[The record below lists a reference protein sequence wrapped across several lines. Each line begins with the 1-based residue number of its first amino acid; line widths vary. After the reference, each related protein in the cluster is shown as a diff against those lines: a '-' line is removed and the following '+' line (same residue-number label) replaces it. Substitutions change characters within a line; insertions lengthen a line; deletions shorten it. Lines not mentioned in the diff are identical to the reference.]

1 MLNSIIPSTG
11 INLPSLLICLAVSL
25 ILGLVIAFSYM
36 FRSNCNKGF
45 FLTLVL
51 LPMTVQI
58 IILLVN
64 GQVGTG
70 IAVAGAFSLVRFRSA
85 PGSAKEIA
93 SVFLAMAVGLGTGM
107 GYIGIVVIL
116 TIIAC
121 AIILAFTLLPDSIL
135 SSEEKT
141 LRITIPEELDYTGIF
156 DDLFMKYTKKYELTE
171 VKTTNVGSLYRLS
184 YLVVMKNPKLERQF
198 INELRCRN
206 GNLEI
211 SCGKRPIV
219 KNEL

>member
-1 MLNSIIPSTG
+1 MLNSIIPTTG
-11 INLPSLLICLAVSL
+11 VTLTSFLVCLAVSL
-25 ILGLVIAFSYM
+25 VLGLVIAFSYM

-45 FLTLVL
+45 FLTLTL
-51 LPMTVQI
+51 LPMTVQV

-121 AIILAFTLLPDSIL
+121 AINIVFTLLPEGIL
-135 SSEEKT
+135 SSEEKI
-141 LRITIPEELDYTGIF
+141 LRVTIPEELDYTGIF
-156 DDLFMKYTKKYELTE
+156 DDLFARYTKKHELTE

-184 YLVVMKNPKLERQF
+184 YLIVMKDQRLERQF